1 MKSKFVDK
9 LNINDT
15 QVNIYSLKAIEKT
28 LPFCKF
34 FPFSYRVLLENI
46 LRNSKSDVYIM
57 EKAKL
62 LNKVLK
68 ALKVLE
74 KLIFFLLEY

>member
-9 LNINDT
+9 LNINDN
-15 QVNIYSLKAIEKT
+15 QVNIYSLKAIEKS

-46 LRNSKSDVYIM
+46 LRNSKSDSHTM

-62 LNKVLK
+62 LNESLK
-68 ALKVLE
+68 SNASVGEIDFSLE
-74 KLIFFLLEY
+74 TC